1 VARIS
6 LTGQPGYRIYGPADQ
21 KARWISELE
30 AAGAR
35 QATGEEARLVRIE
48 NGKPRYGDDIRETS
62 LPQETQQMHA
72 VSFSKGC
79 YLGQEIVERIRAQ
92 GRVNRK
98 LVRIEVETS
107 EPLAPGTKLTAQ
119 GAEAGE
125 VTSSV
130 FSPRAGKVVAL
141 AYVRSQFA
149 GSGTG
154 LEAGQVAAVVA

>member
-1 VARIS
+1 
-6 LTGQPGYRIYGPADQ
+6 
-21 KARWISELE
+21 
-30 AAGAR
+30 
-35 QATGEEARLVRIE
+35 VRIE

-98 LVRIEVETS
+98 LVRDGGRETS
-107 EPLAPGTKLTAQ
+107 EPLAPGAKLTAQ

-149 GSGTG
+149 EPGNRVWRPGR
-154 LEAGQVAAVVA
+154 